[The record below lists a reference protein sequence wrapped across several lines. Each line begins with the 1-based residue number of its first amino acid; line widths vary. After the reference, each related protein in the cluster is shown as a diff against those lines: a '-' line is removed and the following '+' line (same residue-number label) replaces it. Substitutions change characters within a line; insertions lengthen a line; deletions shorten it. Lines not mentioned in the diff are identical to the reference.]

1 MMSRRFGG
9 VAGIVLGLLAIT
21 GHNGALADNNDAR
34 IIGGVVA
41 PSGMFPFIVHLFKNG
56 NAYCGGTL
64 IDSEWVV
71 TAAHCVASAASG
83 SSGAGAFT
91 TTDPGEFKIGYGTN
105 SGALESYTTVESIIV
120 NAAFDPVWY
129 TSDIALLKIKS
140 TSDMI
145 ANTKTI
151 TVSQADVSSGE
162 TVITAGWGQT
172 DNASTAQSSALMYAG
187 LVTADDT
194 TCAKGAS
201 DWNGQDGRYVC
212 TSYST
217 APGIGT
223 CYGDSGGPLLLSTG
237 SGYTLLGVVS
247 FDVNTADSS
256 NTRCAQDGNISYFTR
271 VSSYLS
277 FVSGSTGISD
287 ATLTGTT
294 SPVSHDNDAANSSS
308 SAGSS
313 ASSSSGSSSD
323 SSSGSSGSS
332 SDSSDSSDKNDALSS
347 DSSGASNND
356 DSDSSNMYD
365 SKGVTAVRSHGV
377 ETDSNGDELSNLA
390 DDVNVSDRSSGAAG
404 TRIITASTI
413 AIAAACAL
421 VGMI

>member
-9 VAGIVLGLLAIT
+9 VAGIVLGILAVT
-21 GHNGALADNNDAR
+21 GNNGALADENDAR

-41 PSGMFPFIVHLFKNG
+41 PSGMFPFMVHLFKDG

-91 TTDPGEFKIGYGTN
+91 TTDPSEFKIGYGTN
-105 SGALESYTTVESIIV
+105 SGTLGSYTTVESIVV

-151 TVSQADVSSGE
+151 TVSQADVTSGE

-172 DNASTAQSSALMYAG
+172 DNDSTAQSSALMYAG
-187 LVTADDT
+187 LVTADDA
-194 TCAKGAS
+194 TCALGAS

-237 SGYTLLGVVS
+237 SGYTLLGIVS
-247 FDVNTADSS
+247 FDVNTDDSS

-287 ATLTGTT
+287 ATLTGTV

-308 SAGSS
+308 SSS
-313 ASSSSGSSSD
+313 SSSSSGSSSD
-323 SSSGSSGSS
+323 SSSGSSDSSSNSSDSSGSNDSSS
-332 SDSSDSSDKNDALSS
+332 SDSSGDSDD
-347 DSSGASNND
+347 D
-356 DSDSSNMYD
+356 DSNSSNLYD
-365 SKGVTAVRSHGV
+365 SKGVTAVRSHDE
-377 ETDSNGDELSNLA
+377 ETDSNGNELSDLA
-390 DDVNVSDRSSGAAG
+390 EDDNDSDRPSGAAR
-404 TRIITASTI
+404 TRAFTVSAI
-413 AIAAACAL
+413 AIAAAFAFA
-421 VGMI
+421 GMI